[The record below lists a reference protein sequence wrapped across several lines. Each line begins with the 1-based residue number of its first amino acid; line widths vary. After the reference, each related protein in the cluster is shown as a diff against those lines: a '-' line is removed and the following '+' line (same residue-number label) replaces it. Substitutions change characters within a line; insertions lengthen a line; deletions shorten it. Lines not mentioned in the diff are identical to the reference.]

1 MQLQP
6 HHVGIVV
13 SDLEASTEFYGGLGF
28 TTVSDNQWPDGSRA
42 IRFLQ
47 SGELQLEL
55 FWYADTPPA
64 PTEAPGR
71 QLGFRH
77 LALMTDDIDAVLGE
91 LKAAG
96 VVPTDVQARDVA
108 LGYRIAF
115 FKDPDGL
122 EIELSQPL

>member
-13 SDLEASTEFYGGLGF
+13 SDLEVSTAFYGALGF
-28 TTVSDNQWPDGSRA
+28 APVSDNQWPDGSRA

-47 SGELQLEL
+47 SNRLQLEL

-64 PTEAPGR
+64 PSLAPGK

-77 LALMTDDIDAVLGE
+77 LALTTGDIDAALAE
-91 LKAAG
+91 LMAAG
-96 VVPTDVQARDVA
+96 VVPADVEARDVA

-115 FKDPDGL
+115 FNDPDGL